1 MTNAYVRVGT
11 QSVLFPTKVA
21 GLDRLTLP
29 ITSTALTVTT
39 KRFIMQGRIGTE
51 ELLDDPRS
59 VFSYFTDNGCVP
71 FRTDEYVPFRTDE
84 QRRSLVN
91 RRFWKSRLFGGL
103 P

>member
-1 MTNAYVRVGT
+1 MSVFDANSVALRAYCIL
-11 QSVLFPTKVA
+11 SKVA

-71 FRTDEYVPFRTDE
+71 FRTDEYVPFRTTNNE
-84 QRRSLVN
+84 
-91 RRFWKSRLFGGL
+91 GL
-103 P
+103 